1 MAQISPTILVNSK
14 ISCCCC
20 KRLSSNDRLIS
31 LFGETATSKIL
42 QFRKL
47 IIPELRDL
55 ALTQRHEGSG
65 DEIDVSPV
73 GPPSGACVIKYD
85 FQTTRP
91 QSTFRASLS
100 GST

>member
-1 MAQISPTILVNSK
+1 M
-14 ISCCCC
+14 
-20 KRLSSNDRLIS
+20 
-31 LFGETATSKIL
+31 
-42 QFRKL
+42 

-85 FQTTRP
+85 FQTIRP
-91 QSTFRASLS
+91 QSTFRVSLS
-100 GST
+100 GFTYTASTLF